1 MSIRSTDTVRSAG
14 GEDVVRLL
22 YRAFGDPASR
32 ASAVAALRTLY
43 AGLDPRIAESWPMAI
58 LTLNWYV
65 LLGAIDDAYAIAG
78 RVVGQLERSGRLISI
93 NLPAIWKPDLVAF
106 RRDPRFHEFTAR
118 LGLPEYW
125 KAHGPPDGYTLQ
137 DGRLVER
144 PGRPLPT

>member
-43 AGLDPRIAESWPMAI
+43 AGLDPRIAESWPTAI
-58 LTLNWYV
+58 LTLTWYA
-65 LLGAIDDAYAIAG
+65 LLDAMDDAYAIAE
-78 RVVGQLERSGRLISI
+78 RIVRQLERSERLITI

-106 RRDPRFHEFTAR
+106 RRDPRFHEFTNR

-125 KAHGPPDGYTLQ
+125 NANGPPDGYASK
-137 DGRLVER
+137 DGRLVELER
-144 PGRPLPT
+144 VENR